1 MLRFVTRGTI
11 RSFLSQ
17 NGKKNQGIIFKLTQ
31 KKKTTTSLGF
41 SATSSQ
47 NRSLFTSFKT
57 RESDPLLKD
66 NKNEKDTKD
75 PFKDKPVA
83 KEELARVTRT
93 LDEICDVNQ
102 LQQESKDK
110 IVEIWKAFHISKH
123 CVFATIDAATWT
135 KLSGRMKEFPMFI
148 LPLPKGKGVEFM
160 LVQHQGDTS
169 LFTALAEFKE
179 KGVQAKPALKLKHYA
194 ELQHTKDIVLMRGEL
209 DPERVTLLEAQLLAN
224 QLQLHY
230 LDPPRL
236 KHVETFNR
244 RPNEFDYNVLLDQ
257 ISVSELN
264 QQGEKKAEDNNNNNT
279 NENKSS

>member
-17 NGKKNQGIIFKLTQ
+17 NGKKNQGTIFELIHK
-31 KKKTTTSLGF
+31 KKKTKSLGF
-41 SATSSQ
+41 SAASSQ
-47 NRSLFTSFKT
+47 NRTLFTSFKT
-57 RESDPLLKD
+57 RESDPLLND
-66 NKNEKDTKD
+66 NKTQNDTKD
-75 PFKDKPVA
+75 SLKDKAVA

-102 LQQESKDK
+102 LQQESKEK
-110 IVEIWKAFHISKH
+110 IIEIWKAFHINKY
-123 CVFATIDAATWT
+123 CVFATIDSDSWE

-169 LFTALAEFKE
+169 LFTSLAEFKE
-179 KGVQAKPALKLKHYA
+179 KGVQAKPALKTKHYV
-194 ELQHTKDIVLMRGEL
+194 ELQHTKGVVLMRGEL
-209 DPERVTLLEAQLLAN
+209 DPDRVTLLEAQMLVN

-244 RPNEFDYNVLLDQ
+244 RPQEFDYNVLLDQ

-264 QQGEKKAEDNNNNNT
+264 QQQGAQKTENNNNNT
-279 NENKSS
+279 NTNKSS

>member
-31 KKKTTTSLGF
+31 KKKKTTSLGF

-66 NKNEKDTKD
+66 NNTKD
-75 PFKDKPVA
+75 SLKDKPVA

-110 IVEIWKAFHISKH
+110 IIEIWKAFHVNKH
-123 CVFATIDAATWT
+123 CVFATIDSDTWN
-135 KLSGRMKEFPMFI
+135 KLSARMKEFPMFI

-169 LFTALAEFKE
+169 LFTSLAEFKE
-179 KGVQAKPALKLKHYA
+179 QGVRAKTALKLKHYA

-236 KHVETFNR
+236 KHVETFNK

-257 ISVSELN
+257 ISVSEIG
-264 QQGEKKAEDNNNNNT
+264 QGEKTENNT
-279 NENKSS
+279 NTNKSS